1 MHSQEKTSNSSKCCT
16 VPNVLPQDWPMH
28 CEACYCTCHIESKQ
42 QKVSSG
48 KDCPRCM
55 DMMIKIRA
63 GELKGP
69 VLSCHPL
76 NELFEPELAKFIET
90 REVSK
95 N

>member
-1 MHSQEKTSNSSKCCT
+1 MHSQEKKS
-16 VPNVLPQDWPMH
+16 
-28 CEACYCTCHIESKQ
+28 
-42 QKVSSG
+42 SSG

-76 NELFEPELAKFIET
+76 NELFEPELAQYVDS